1 MAMFFSEIF
10 ELYAEHNAL
19 IKKLDES
26 VVKIRSKSM
35 IFYRGFKR
43 SAKPIPWL
51 FPVME
56 LPFEQ
61 AFEHALGRPW
71 NNMTSSKL
79 KSIEHSLG
87 KEAASI
93 ALEKETREV
102 PTVINLLGAETSE
115 TSNIEQVEK

>member
-79 KSIEHSLG
+79 KSLEHSLG

-93 ALEKETREV
+93 VPLRLKRKPEKSQ
-102 PTVINLLGAETSE
+102 L
-115 TSNIEQVEK
+115 